1 MKLCKNCRTIN
12 NDSATSCI
20 RCKMK
25 DQLVSYNP
33 EKTENWKKSMNEH
46 NAVKRASN
54 VCKNCGTSEY
64 GDSKR
69 CRVCNFPLTVK
80 KSLE

>member
-12 NDSATSCI
+12 NDDVTSCV

-33 EKTENWKKSMNEH
+33 EKTENWKKTMSER
-46 NAVKRASN
+46 NAVKDLNN
-54 VCKNCGTSEY
+54 VCKNCGTLDY
-64 GDSKR
+64 GNNNR
-69 CRVCNFPLTVK
+69 CRKCNFPLSIK
-80 KSLE
+80 KNS

>member
-12 NDSATSCI
+12 NDEAASCV

-33 EKTENWKKSMNEH
+33 EKTENWKKSMSEL
-46 NAVKRASN
+46 NAVKSLNN
-54 VCKNCGTSEY
+54 VCKNCGTPDY
-64 GDSKR
+64 GKNSR
-69 CRVCNFPLTVK
+69 CRKCNFPLSIK
-80 KSLE
+80 KV